1 MIKRKYLF
9 AALAALALAAPAAK
23 AEFYWLVS
31 GLDGKAYQ
39 RCDADG
45 VNGKGSWMV
54 LTNDVEGVEYNPIK
68 IYDIRRTVAN
78 GTTLAIYSDARSI
91 LPYEGCPNGGAD
103 IDLTLPIR
111 DANGGEYT
119 LVELGNQC
127 FEDCNYVGSVKF
139 PATMEKIGTFAFR
152 RAKYMKSA
160 EFPADTSAITT
171 LGAQIFDSCTSL
183 EGYFVWPSQIKEVGN
198 HTFIYTKI
206 QGFYGPAVTNVGN
219 SAFNSCTSLTALEF
233 GASVEF
239 GPAVFQNTKKTTG
252 VGYNVLFHDAPPVI
266 DSNNYLIGGSNGVL
280 DWWGNGTFT
289 ANATVYVPFNA
300 AKDGPTEK
308 WKTFKDDFEKAVTD
322 NLITWPT
329 DNGDGTWTDGSI
341 YAKLPNKT
349 VRLRFWDPDATTTS
363 ALLAY

>member
-9 AALAALALAAPAAK
+9 AALAAFALTAPTAK

-31 GLDGKAYQ
+31 GLGGNAYQ
-39 RCDADG
+39 RRDADG

-78 GTTLAIYSDARSI
+78 GTTLAILSDARSI

-103 IDLTLPIR
+103 IDFTLPIR

-139 PATMEKIGTFAFR
+139 PSTMEKIGDFAFR
-152 RAKYMKSA
+152 RAYYLKSA
-160 EFPADTSAITT
+160 EFPADTSAITA
-171 LGAQIFDSCTSL
+171 LGAQIFDSCERL
-183 EGYFVWPSQIKEVGN
+183 EGYFVWPSQCTTLGQY
-198 HTFIYTKI
+198 TFYKTKI
-206 QGFYGPAVTNVGN
+206 QGFYGPSVASVGN
-219 SAFNSCTSLTALEF
+219 SAFNLCTSLKAIEF

-239 GPAVFQNTKKTTG
+239 GSTVFQNTKKTTG
-252 VGYNVLFHDAPPVI
+252 TGYNILFHDAPPVI
-266 DSNNYLIGGSNGVL
+266 DSNNNLIGGSNGVL
-280 DWWGNGTFT
+280 DWWGTVN

-300 AKDGPTEK
+300 AKDGETEK
-308 WKTFKDDFEKAVTD
+308 WAAFKTAFEAAVEG
-322 NLITWPT
+322 NKITWPT
-329 DNGDGTWTDGSI
+329 DNGDGTWADGSI

-349 VRLRFWDPDATTTS
+349 VTLRFWNPDADNAA
-363 ALLAY
+363 ALLAH